1 MTELTELEAELI
13 EARARASAITSAMAA
28 ASAMDR
34 VEAMDMAL
42 TNAMAEVE
50 RIKVK
55 IKDLKEQDNG

>member
-13 EARARASAITSAMAA
+13 EARASAITSAMAA